1 MTIKLQIFFS
11 LNPILVLTFGNNLPL
26 TNNYQ
31 MIFNKSMTLTQEL
44 LPSSR
49 KLKKGWSL
57 FSK

>member
-49 KLKKGWSL
+49 NL
-57 FSK
+57 